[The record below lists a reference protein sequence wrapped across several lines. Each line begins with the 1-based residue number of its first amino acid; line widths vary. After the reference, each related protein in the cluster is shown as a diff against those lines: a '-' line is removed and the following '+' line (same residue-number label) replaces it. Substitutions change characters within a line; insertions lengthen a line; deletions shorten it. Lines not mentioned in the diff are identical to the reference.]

1 MDYSKI
7 YSTWWSGTC
16 YHKEQLEMIITSID
30 VQSYAYILHDKDKQE
45 NSDELK
51 KPHYHFLVHFQRNQ
65 RGAWFKAFSTDDMG
79 QVFYERC
86 SIPKSAFDY
95 LIHDTPACK
104 KAGKH
109 LYDTSERISTI
120 ESLEPAEKDE
130 DEHTVLYA
138 DIMSLVNKE
147 ITWGEFIKRKPK
159 RIHMI
164 SNIKTAHDL
173 LRQEYKFD
181 NTFRLL
187 DITYIY
193 GTTAK
198 GKTRHVMEK
207 YGYKNVYRVT
217 KYDHTAFDRY
227 NGQDCVIFEEF
238 RSSFKIE
245 DMLNYLDGY
254 PLMLPSRYN
263 DKEAC
268 YTKVYITT
276 NWALNEQYKN
286 IQTSHPSTW
295 QAFLRRIKTVY
306 DFDKSKD
313 IPVSKLTGEIRTIQT
328 KISELIP
335 VDDSEDLP
343 F

>member
-1 MDYSKI
+1 MDYSRI
-7 YSTWWSGTC
+7 LSTWWSGTC
-16 YHKEQLEMIITSID
+16 YHLEQLNAIITSPDIYC
-30 VQSYAYILHDKDKQE
+30 YAYILHDKDKQE

-51 KPHYHFLVHFQRNQ
+51 KPHYHFLVKFQQNQ
-65 RGAWFKAFSTDDMG
+65 RGSWFKAFATDDMG
-79 QVFYERC
+79 LVFVQRC
-86 SIPKSAFDY
+86 SIPKSAYDY
-95 LIHDTPACK
+95 LIHDTPTCK
-104 KAGKH
+104 KQGKY
-109 LYDTSERISTI
+109 LYDASERISTI
-120 ESLEPAEKDE
+120 ENLDTPENE
-130 DEHTVLYA
+130 DEHTALYA

-147 ITWGEFIKRKPK
+147 ISWRDFLQKKPK

-181 NTFRLL
+181 DIFRHL

-198 GKTRHVMEK
+198 GKTRFVMEK

-227 NGQDCVIFEEF
+227 NGQDVVIFEEY

-276 NWALNEQYKN
+276 NWALSEQYKN

-306 DFDKSKD
+306 NFDKSKD
-313 IPVSKLTGEIRTIQT
+313 ISVSKLTGELLTKQT
-328 KISELIP
+328 KLSDLIP
-335 VDDSEDLP
+335 IDDDNLP